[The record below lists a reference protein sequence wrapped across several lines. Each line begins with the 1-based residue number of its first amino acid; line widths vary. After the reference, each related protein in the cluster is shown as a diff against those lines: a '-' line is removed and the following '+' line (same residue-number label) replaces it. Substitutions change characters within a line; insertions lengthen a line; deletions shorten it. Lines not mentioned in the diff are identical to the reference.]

1 MNVGSRSNERNVRH
15 ESSKRAWLA
24 AGIPFDA
31 LEPIVGP
38 KMGQEKDPK
47 LREIRMGG
55 GIG

>member
-1 MNVGSRSNERNVRH
+1 MRH

-31 LEPIVGP
+31 LEPIVCP

-47 LREIRMGG
+47 LRRRSGWGAGSVRESRAHEDG
-55 GIG
+55 